1 MLALLSLVSVI
12 ASTLKGV
19 EYIMTN
25 NKDILVQIIGIMMRL
40 SEEQSTTT
48 NPVANSVNLRFCIAI
63 MQKMSVKS

>member
-12 ASTLKGV
+12 VSTLKGV